1 MGCRR
6 LLKES
11 SHVREVLN
19 KEKAQTMFWC
29 DGERGVEKG
38 RFEYL
43 SFFTRSIFWST
54 TVFVGIEFE
63 MEAEKMCSP
72 CFWSATFTEYEYD
85 SSFQESRLKTRERGK
100 SSAHK
105 AAGLDTQD
113 CNLPSIRCTRRRKFA
128 YGRDQQILVSPLLL
142 RYTA

>member
-29 DGERGVEKG
+29 GRERGVEKG

-43 SFFTRSIFWST
+43 SLFARSIFWST

-63 MEAEKMCSP
+63 MEAEKMYSP
-72 CFWSATFTEYEYD
+72 YSWSATFTEYEYD
-85 SSFQESRLKTRERGK
+85 RSFQESRLKTRERE
-100 SSAHK
+100 
-105 AAGLDTQD
+105 
-113 CNLPSIRCTRRRKFA
+113 I
-128 YGRDQQILVSPLLL
+128 
-142 RYTA
+142 